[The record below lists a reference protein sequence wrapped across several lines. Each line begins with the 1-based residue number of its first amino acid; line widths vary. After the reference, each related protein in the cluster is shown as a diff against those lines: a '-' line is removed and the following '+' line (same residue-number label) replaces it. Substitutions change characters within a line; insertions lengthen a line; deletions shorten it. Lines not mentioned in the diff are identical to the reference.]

1 MKQTYNR
8 TLTACYTG
16 YVVQAIVNNFVP
28 LLFLTFQNTYHISMR
43 SITLLITVNFLIQLM
58 VDCLSA
64 GFIDRIEYRAS
75 MVIAHAA
82 AAAGLICLTFLPEI
96 MPSPFAGLLLSVAI
110 YALGGGLLEV
120 MLSPIVEALP
130 TEHKEK
136 TMSLLH
142 SFYCWGHVAVVLL
155 STIFFALF
163 GLESWKI
170 MSVLWA
176 LVPLYNLFVFR
187 EAPLCPLVAEDEEGL
202 PLGAVLKKPALWILM
217 VIMTCAGASE
227 QAVSQWA
234 SAFAEQGLG
243 VSKSIGDLAGPMFF
257 AVCMGSSRLLY
268 GFCGEK
274 LNLRKAMILS
284 GGLCIFSYCVISLS
298 PLPALSL
305 LGCGI
310 CGFSVGI
317 MWPGAFSIG
326 ASVLK
331 GGGTA
336 LFALMALAGDLG
348 CSGGPSFVG
357 LISAHAGDNLK
368 LGIQAAVIFPA
379 LLMAGVLL
387 IRKVHAEAGSSQI
400 VRSEISQKIEP
411 ET

>member
-16 YVVQAIVNNFVP
+16 YVVQAIVNNFIP
-28 LLFLTFQNTYHISMR
+28 LFFLTFQNTYHISMR
-43 SITLLITVNFLIQLM
+43 SITLLISVNFLVQLL

-64 GFIDRIEYRAS
+64 GFIDRIGYRAS
-75 MVIAHAA
+75 MILAHAA
-82 AAAGLICLTFLPEI
+82 TAAGLICLTFLPEI
-96 MPSPFAGLLLSVAI
+96 LPSPFAGLLLSVAI

-142 SFYCWGHVAVVLL
+142 SFYCWGHVAVVLV
-155 STIFFALF
+155 STVFFALF
-163 GLESWKI
+163 GLESWKFMAI
-170 MSVLWA
+170 LWA
-176 LVPLYNLFVFR
+176 LIPIYNLFLFR
-187 EAPLCPLVAEDEEGL
+187 KVPLCPLVAEDEEGL
-202 PLGAVLKKPALWILM
+202 PLSAVLKKPAFWILM
-217 VIMTCAGASE
+217 VIMACAGASE

-243 VSKSIGDLAGPMFF
+243 VTKSIGDLAGPMFF
-257 AVCMGSSRLLY
+257 AVSMGSSRLLY
-268 GFCGEK
+268 GVCGEK
-274 LNLRKAMILS
+274 LNLRKAMLLS
-284 GGLCIFSYCVISLS
+284 GGLCILSYCMISLS
-298 PLPALSL
+298 PMPVLSL

-331 GGGTA
+331 GSGTA

-357 LISAHAGDNLK
+357 LVSAHAGDDLK
-368 LGIQAAVIFPA
+368 LGIQTAVIFPA

-387 IRKVHAEAGSSQI
+387 IRKAHAKQAG
-400 VRSEISQKIEP
+400 
-411 ET
+411 

>member
-16 YVVQAIVNNFVP
+16 YVVQAIVNNFIP
-28 LLFLTFQNTYHISMR
+28 LLFLTFQSTYHISMR
-43 SITLLITVNFLIQLM
+43 SITMLITVDFLIQLL

-64 GFIDRIEYRAS
+64 GFIDRIGYRAS
-75 MVIAHAA
+75 IVIAHAA
-82 AAAGLICLTFLPEI
+82 AAAGLVCLTFLPEI
-96 MPSPFAGLLLSVAI
+96 LPSPFAGLLLSVAI

-130 TEHKEK
+130 TKNKEK

-142 SFYCWGHVAVVLL
+142 SFYCWGHVAVVLI

-163 GLESWKI
+163 GLGSWKI
-170 MSVLWA
+170 MTILWA

-187 EAPLCPLVAEDEEGL
+187 KAPLCPLIAEDEEGL
-202 PLGAVLKKPALWILM
+202 PLGAVLKKPAFWILM

-234 SAFAEQGLG
+234 STFAEQGLG

-268 GFCGEK
+268 GFFGEK
-274 LNLRKAMILS
+274 LNLKKAMILS
-284 GGLCIFSYCVISLS
+284 GALCIFSYCAISLS

-317 MWPGAFSIG
+317 MWLGAFGIG

-379 LLMAGVLL
+379 LLMAGLR
-387 IRKVHAEAGSSQI
+387 II
-400 VRSEISQKIEP
+400 QKI
-411 ET
+411 